1 MDKIIL
7 KIYHLDNSR
16 PAFYA
21 IVTKLNKRQAKT
33 FSKMRLFTKI
43 LAEKLVYRRGS
54 GGFVLGSQPALYL
67 ELVLQRGRQG
77 GEKVE
82 IARRAFFIVHL
93 NAPPFFCILCTALG
107 ENMRAV
113 FLANAPECLEIVRK
127 TVDFFCGCVIISNMN
142 KTKLRR
148 QKGRQL

>member
-33 FSKMRLFTKI
+33 FAEMRLFTKI

-82 IARRAFFIVHL
+82 IARCAFFIVHL

-107 ENMRAV
+107 EIMRAV
-113 FLANAPECLEIVRK
+113 FWQMRPSVLKSSAKQL
-127 TVDFFCGCVIISNMN
+127 TFFADV
-142 KTKLRR
+142 L
-148 QKGRQL
+148 

>member
-21 IVTKLNKRQAKT
+21 IVTKLNKRQTKT
-33 FSKMRLFTKI
+33 FSEMRLFTKI

-77 GEKVE
+77 REKVE

-107 ENMRAV
+107 ENMRAIFWQMRPSV
-113 FLANAPECLEIVRK
+113 LKSSAKQL
-127 TVDFFCGCVIISNMN
+127 TFFADV
-142 KTKLRR
+142 L
-148 QKGRQL
+148 

>member
-33 FSKMRLFTKI
+33 FSEMRLFTKI

-54 GGFVLGSQPALYL
+54 RGFVLGSKPALYL
-67 ELVLQRGRQG
+67 ELVLQRGRQA

-82 IARRAFFIVHL
+82 IARRAFFIVHQ
-93 NAPPFFCILCTALG
+93 NTPPFFCILCTALG
-107 ENMRAV
+107 ENIRA
-113 FLANAPECLEIVRK
+113 
-127 TVDFFCGCVIISNMN
+127 DFFGKCARVS
-142 KTKLRR
+142 
-148 QKGRQL
+148 

>member
-33 FSKMRLFTKI
+33 FSEMRLFTKI

-82 IARRAFFIVHL
+82 IARCAFFIVHL

-107 ENMRAV
+107 EIMRAIFWQMRPSV
-113 FLANAPECLEIVRK
+113 LKSSAKQL
-127 TVDFFCGCVIISNMN
+127 TFFADV
-142 KTKLRR
+142 L
-148 QKGRQL
+148 

>member
-21 IVTKLNKRQAKT
+21 IVTKLNKRQTKT
-33 FSKMRLFTKI
+33 FSEMRLFTKI

-67 ELVLQRGRQG
+67 ELVLQCGRQG

-82 IARRAFFIVHL
+82 IARCAFFIVHL

-107 ENMRAV
+107 ENMRAIFWQKRPSV
-113 FLANAPECLEIVRK
+113 LKSSAKQL
-127 TVDFFCGCVIISNMN
+127 TFFADV
-142 KTKLRR
+142 L
-148 QKGRQL
+148 